1 VGGCDV
7 HDQLIPSVVDLFSR
21 DAQLKSCCRNSCVQ
35 LKSFGDYVDLDSP
48 PTMRVSSKGKCTD
61 RVLNFEVLA

>member
-1 VGGCDV
+1 VGGYDV

-21 DAQLKSCCRNSCVQ
+21 DAQRKSCCRNSSVQ

-48 PTMRVSSKGKCTD
+48 PAMGVSSKGKRTD
-61 RVLNFEVLA
+61 RVLNLEVLA